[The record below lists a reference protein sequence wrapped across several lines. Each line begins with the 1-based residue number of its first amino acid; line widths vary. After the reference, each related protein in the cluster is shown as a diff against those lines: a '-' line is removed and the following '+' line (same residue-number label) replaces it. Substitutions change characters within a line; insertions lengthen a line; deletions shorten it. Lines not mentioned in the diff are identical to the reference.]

1 MNKSKS
7 VIYDELISSARKA
20 YKEHNLRLLGAIEK
34 ELKRPRSN
42 RREVNV
48 GKISKLTKKDSVII
62 VPGKVLGNG
71 ILDHSVTVGAISFS
85 DEALKKI
92 SGNGGKA
99 INLSDFFKQNSK
111 TKGVQIIG

>member
-1 MNKSKS
+1 MNKSNS

-20 YKEHNLRLLGAIEK
+20 YKENNLHFLGAIEK

-48 GKISKLTKKDSVII
+48 GKISKLTKKGSVIV

-71 ILDHSVTVGAISFS
+71 LIDHSVTIGAISFS

-92 SGNGGKA
+92 YSSGGKA
-99 INLSDFFKQNSK
+99 INLNEFFEQNSK